1 MWTLN
6 TTLSVIVS
14 SNMQTSPTRKLFS
27 LANADQPTN
36 MTLDLYFPEYMYNF
50 TGHNRSTTWSFTAS
64 ILPLV
69 WSLVK
74 PFLGK

>member
-50 TGHNRSTTWSFTAS
+50 TGHNQSTTWSFTAS